1 MSLNACVQI
10 SHYFE
15 FRIIFYSSLFFS
27 DAKHFE
33 GRRSITYISDSRL
46 VYILYFHRNLLI
58 SLER

>member
-1 MSLNACVQI
+1 MRVFKSLTILNLGLFSI
-10 SHYFE
+10 HLS
-15 FRIIFYSSLFFS
+15 FFS